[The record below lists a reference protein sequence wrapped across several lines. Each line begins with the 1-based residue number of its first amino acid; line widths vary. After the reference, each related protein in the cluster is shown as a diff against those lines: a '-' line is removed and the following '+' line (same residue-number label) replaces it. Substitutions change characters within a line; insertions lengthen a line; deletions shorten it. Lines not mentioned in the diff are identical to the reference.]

1 MDSTVFMLTFFMLA
15 FIYKINQRLLWDTQ
29 LPTDSDAEYLARPN
43 QFVSGVSP
51 NTQNRH
57 EVLNGQKQRKLV
69 IGMVFTH

>member
-1 MDSTVFMLTFFMLA
+1 MA
-15 FIYKINQRLLWDTQ
+15 FIYKIDQRLFWDTQ
-29 LPTDSDAEYLARPN
+29 LPADPYAEDLVRPN

-51 NTQNRH
+51 NTQNWH